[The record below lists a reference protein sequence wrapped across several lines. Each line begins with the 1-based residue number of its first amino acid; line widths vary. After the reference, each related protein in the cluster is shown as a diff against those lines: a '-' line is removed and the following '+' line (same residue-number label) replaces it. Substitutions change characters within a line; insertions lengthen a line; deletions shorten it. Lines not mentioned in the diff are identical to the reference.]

1 MAADDFKFMMRL
13 ALLIFSVASVVRAG
27 QPAALNLTRTIP
39 LSGVKGRFDHFAID
53 EKGRRLFAAALGNN
67 TLEVIDVAAG
77 KPLRSITGLHEPTGV
92 SFLADQN
99 RIAVANGHDGTL
111 KLFDGSSYALANTI
125 PSLDDA
131 DNVRFD
137 AKTKLIYVGYSDG
150 ALAIVD
156 SAAMKQI
163 GSVKLSG
170 HPESFQLE
178 QQGSRI
184 FMNVPDAKQI
194 AVVDRDKRT
203 MATAW
208 PMKEFQANFPM
219 ALNEPDHR
227 LFVGC
232 RRPARLVVLDTATG
246 KTVNDLEIS
255 GDTDDLF
262 YDSALRR
269 IYVSCGEGFIDVIE
283 QLDPDHYRRRER
295 IATRNGARTSYFSTG
310 LNEFYLAVP
319 QRGGQEAEIRVFQ
332 PQK

>member
-1 MAADDFKFMMRL
+1 
-13 ALLIFSVASVVRAG
+13 
-27 QPAALNLTRTIP
+27 
-39 LSGVKGRFDHFAID
+39 
-53 EKGRRLFAAALGNN
+53 
-67 TLEVIDVAAG
+67 
-77 KPLRSITGLHEPTGV
+77 
-92 SFLADQN
+92 
-99 RIAVANGHDGTL
+99 
-111 KLFDGSSYALANTI
+111 
-125 PSLDDA
+125 
-131 DNVRFD
+131 
-137 AKTKLIYVGYSDG
+137 
-150 ALAIVD
+150 
-156 SAAMKQI
+156 
-163 GSVKLSG
+163 
-170 HPESFQLE
+170 
-178 QQGSRI
+178 
-184 FMNVPDAKQI
+184 
-194 AVVDRDKRT
+194 
-203 MATAW
+203 
-208 PMKEFQANFPM
+208 
-219 ALNEPDHR
+219 LNEPDHR